1 MFWINENLS
10 GLGIK
15 SASSQVMNAALD
27 RWNTMYKSGSALNL
41 ASAVASETAR
51 LVTLEMKCSLSGSER
66 AYFLNEQLTG
76 AKPFLRNSVEC
87 ACALGGVVLKPYV
100 SNGGIEIDFVRPE
113 NFVPTEFD
121 TSGNLTGAVFLD
133 RRYIG
138 GKVFTRVEQHT
149 HEGGGYTVK
158 NDAFVSDSDIVLGR
172 RIPLSAV
179 ESWADIE
186 PSVHMESIASPLFA
200 YFKMPMANTLD
211 EASPLG
217 ISVFAKAEKLIA
229 DANEQYER
237 LLWEFESGKRVVMAD
252 ETAFRLSENGEREL
266 PDDRLYVALNQEE
279 LFKEWS
285 PTLRED
291 GFIHG
296 LNEILRR
303 IEFNCSLAYGTL
315 SDVQYSDKT
324 AEEVRSSKQRSYSHI
339 ADIQS
344 ALKGSLTSLCTAMD
358 TLCDLYRLAP
368 KGSWELAAEFD
379 DSIVADR
386 KREFDEKLS
395 LVQAG
400 IMDREEFR
408 GWYFG

>member
-1 MFWINENLS
+1 
-10 GLGIK
+10 
-15 SASSQVMNAALD
+15 
-27 RWNTMYKSGSALNL
+27 
-41 ASAVASETAR
+41 
-51 LVTLEMKCSLSGSER
+51 
-66 AYFLNEQLTG
+66 
-76 AKPFLRNSVEC
+76 
-87 ACALGGVVLKPYV
+87 
-100 SNGGIEIDFVRPE
+100 
-113 NFVPTEFD
+113 
-121 TSGNLTGAVFLD
+121 
-133 RRYIG
+133 
-138 GKVFTRVEQHT
+138 
-149 HEGGGYTVK
+149 
-158 NDAFVSDSDIVLGR
+158 
-172 RIPLSAV
+172 
-179 ESWADIE
+179 
-186 PSVHMESIASPLFA
+186 
-200 YFKMPMANTLD
+200 
-211 EASPLG
+211 
-217 ISVFAKAEKLIA
+217 
-229 DANEQYER
+229 
-237 LLWEFESGKRVVMAD
+237 MAD

-315 SDVQYSDKT
+315 SDVQYNDKT

-339 ADIQS
+339 ADIQES
-344 ALKGSLTSLCTAMD
+344 LKGSLTSLCTAMD